1 MMDDPLAMPKTNL
14 HRHNGRNVMIQVTLA
29 TRRVV
34 TNLPMGELAIPY
46 IRLMHG
52 LNTNSAQIINKI
64 GSNLKCE
71 ERQCH

>member
-34 TNLPMGELAIPY
+34 TNLPMGELAVTV
-46 IRLMHG
+46 H
-52 LNTNSAQIINKI
+52 
-64 GSNLKCE
+64 
-71 ERQCH
+71 